1 MPKCPVG
8 RATNLGHRAGV
19 DSTQCNARSN
29 DKQIAQ
35 SAVGDAIPSIAQSAA
50 GDIMLFIAQSA
61 AGDIMLYS
69 AKRVSCENA
78 KWCNCHNKLK
88 QPCNQQHIGIIRTI
102 RTPVYIYIYI

>member
-29 DKQIAQ
+29 VQQIAQ
-35 SAVGDAIPSIAQSAA
+35 SAVGDVIPSIAQSAA
-50 GDIMLFIAQSA
+50 GDIMPFITQSA

-69 AKRVSCENA
+69 AKRVSCESA

-88 QPCNQQHIGIIRTI
+88 QPCNQQLIGY
-102 RTPVYIYIYI
+102 YISE